1 MAIIMEYIF
10 ISPKLPTLARWW
22 EITSTFRGLSL
33 LRMMEYELL
42 SKLHLTGR
50 VLDMGGGKKA
60 KYLKLLPNS
69 ASIESANIDPA
80 IEPHHLVP
88 ADGPLPFDADTFDEI
103 ICFNTLE
110 HIYDPSAV
118 VKDLFRVLKPGG
130 RIHIIVPFM
139 FRIHGHPDDFT
150 RATPSW
156 WRETFER
163 AGYAKLALL
172 PLVWGRKS
180 TVSVVPGMHG
190 LFPRLR
196 LHIAMLGDVVTA
208 RLLFRNGT
216 YDGRRGQSICGTS
229 PGWYMVGTK

>member
-1 MAIIMEYIF
+1 MEYTF
-10 ISPKLPTLARWW
+10 ISPNLPTVRRWW
-22 EITSTFRGLSL
+22 KITSTFRGLSL

-42 SKLHLTGR
+42 SDLQLSGR
-50 VLDMGGGKKA
+50 VLDMGGGRRA
-60 KYLKLLPNS
+60 KYLKVFPNS
-69 ASIESANIDPA
+69 PQIESANIDPG
-80 IEPHHLVP
+80 IDPHHLVSVE
-88 ADGPLPFDADTFDEI
+88 GPLPFEADSFDEI

-110 HIYDPSAV
+110 HIFDPASV
-118 VKDLFRVLKPGG
+118 VNDLYRVLKPGG

-139 FRIHGHPDDFT
+139 FRIHGHPDDYT

-156 WRETFER
+156 WRETFVR
-163 AGYAKLALL
+163 VGFAKLSLL

-196 LHIAMLGDVVTA
+196 LHLAMLGDIMTA
-208 RLLFRNGT
+208 KILFRSGV
-216 YDGRRGQSICGTS
+216 YDGRRGQSICGTA